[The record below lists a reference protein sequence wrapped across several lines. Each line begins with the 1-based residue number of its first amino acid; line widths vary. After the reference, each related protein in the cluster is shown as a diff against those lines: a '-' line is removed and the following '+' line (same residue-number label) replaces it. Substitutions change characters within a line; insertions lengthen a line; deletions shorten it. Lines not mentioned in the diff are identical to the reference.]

1 MHGRHEPLSLYRRK
15 AVGAAPTGRGVVPSH
30 FGAYRRKS
38 IPFCGSNVAEKDR
51 EWRCSIKG
59 VRLNA
64 APRGGYPF
72 DLPAVRA
79 LAQRGRGFH
88 HPARGPAVTASG
100 RRAATGLR
108 LPSTAASPTS
118 TTSRYPAGPGRVR
131 TPAIPAY
138 RAGTAHGKYAPY
150 PSVVTICPRN
160 VASTIPPTGARYPRA
175 TLASSAN
182 GATRAIVMI
191 AVSSSRTRPDP
202 TVPAAAPGSRSPVT
216 TPTPSAPVQA
226 ASIRHQAVATMN
238 LAATIAARGTGSASM
253 SLTVRSANSR
263 PKTQMNSSPKTNS
276 PPIPVASVRNPSAV
290 GVSATPTVSCAF
302 APNRPHVRAAAGS
315 LRMTMNRPS
324 TRGTRLNARAVIQ
337 GVRERRSLSASTRT
351 AAVKSPIV
359 ASGTG
364 ADRAAPSV
372 TASRSGTGRRCAA
385 RVEAGG
391 AQRDPRPGRVARGD
405 HEPGAFPPGQ
415 LGGVQLL
422 DQPSIVDDPDPGRQP
437 GHLGQDVAGP
447 EDRDVAVPGQPA
459 QQVPDLD
466 HPRRVQPVRGLVE
479 DQQVGSMDEGLGQAQ
494 PLGVAEREGTGAAVR
509 VRAESQPLDHL
520 GDRGRPSEPAQPV
533 HDLQV
538 LPHGQLGVRCRRLD
552 QVPDPA
558 PDRQPARADPGTE
571 QLDASGARANHAE
584 QHPDHGGLASAVQP
598 EQPVDLA
605 RGYPQRHVPDRG
617 HVAVPLGQPAGDDH
631 LTGDLGW
638 RLDADLAR

>member
-1 MHGRHEPLSLYRRK
+1 MFVRFYFAHSADHGRWSFD
-15 AVGAAPTGRGVVPSH
+15 AA
-30 FGAYRRKS
+30 
-38 IPFCGSNVAEKDR
+38 
-51 EWRCSIKG
+51 KG
-59 VRLNA
+59 W
-64 APRGGYPF
+64 PG
-72 DLPAVRA
+72 
-79 LAQRGRGFH
+79 
-88 HPARGPAVTASG
+88 PARRGTAVVGWEFTTRPGASSHHAWSA
-100 RRAATGLR
+100 RRHQEPV
-108 LPSTAASPTS
+108 PSTAASPTS
-118 TTSRYPAGPGRVR
+118 TTSRYPTGPGRVR

-226 ASIRHQAVATMN
+226 ASTRHQAVATMN

-364 ADRAAPSV
+364 ADQAQEVALEIVVGHGQAGGWVPGGDQHGGHVVRPAQGRLLGEHQRAVRAAPSV
-372 TASRSGTGRRCAA
+372 TASRSRTGRRCAA

-391 AQRDPRPGRVARGD
+391 AQR
-405 HEPGAFPPGQ
+405 
-415 LGGVQLL
+415 
-422 DQPSIVDDPDPGRQP
+422 
-437 GHLGQDVAGP
+437 
-447 EDRDVAVPGQPA
+447 
-459 QQVPDLD
+459 
-466 HPRRVQPVRGLVE
+466 
-479 DQQVGSMDEGLGQAQ
+479 
-494 PLGVAEREGTGAAVR
+494 
-509 VRAESQPLDHL
+509 
-520 GDRGRPSEPAQPV
+520 
-533 HDLQV
+533 
-538 LPHGQLGVRCRRLD
+538 
-552 QVPDPA
+552 
-558 PDRQPARADPGTE
+558 
-571 QLDASGARANHAE
+571 
-584 QHPDHGGLASAVQP
+584 
-598 EQPVDLA
+598 
-605 RGYPQRHVPDRG
+605 
-617 HVAVPLGQPAGDDH
+617 
-631 LTGDLGW
+631 
-638 RLDADLAR
+638 

>member
-1 MHGRHEPLSLYRRK
+1 MPR
-15 AVGAAPTGRGVVPSH
+15 
-30 FGAYRRKS
+30 FGAGTRS
-38 IPFCGSNVAEKDR
+38 TC
-51 EWRCSIKG
+51 
-59 VRLNA
+59 
-64 APRGGYPF
+64 PRSARWHSG
-72 DLPAVRA
+72 
-79 LAQRGRGFH
+79 GRGFH

-175 TLASSAN
+175 TLASS
-182 GATRAIVMI
+182 
-191 AVSSSRTRPDP
+191 RTRPDP

-226 ASIRHQAVATMN
+226 ASTRHQAVATMN

-302 APNRPHVRAAAGS
+302 APNRPHERAAAGS

-364 ADRAAPSV
+364 ADQAQEVALEIVVGHGQAGGWVPGGDQHGGHVVRPAQGRLLGEHQRAVRAAPSV
-372 TASRSGTGRRCAA
+372 TASRSRTGRRCAA

-494 PLGVAEREGTGAAVR
+494 PLGVAERSDRDTRLRLLRERPELRARGTQLLFSAHQVLADGIRAGVPGLDGYGAVAAAGATIGALVAV
-509 VRAESQPLDHL
+509 VLHALEHGGSVDEIRAALTATLDRL
-520 GDRGRPSEPAQPV
+520 ERTMMGTSTARGR
-533 HDLQV
+533 D
-538 LPHGQLGVRCRRLD
+538 
-552 QVPDPA
+552 
-558 PDRQPARADPGTE
+558 
-571 QLDASGARANHAE
+571 E
-584 QHPDHGGLASAVQP
+584 QHTD
-598 EQPVDLA
+598 
-605 RGYPQRHVPDRG
+605 
-617 HVAVPLGQPAGDDH
+617 GDVNQH
-631 LTGDLGW
+631 
-638 RLDADLAR
+638 R